1 MASLATDD
9 EFEHEMLTAHAEDT
23 FIDNLQILAESNLL
37 EALAMSQ
44 SLHNDVVLLKD
55 NPILVKKND
64 KLKGITPFDLIDRL
78 GSILGGRYDEMTLKT
93 ENQKKQLLVIRSE
106 IQSRELALMDDRKSA
121 KQFNKEKR
129 IVTIDGLIANLQEKE
144 EANLK
149 QLQQVQLI
157 IVDNE
162 NAGILLNT
170 LKTIKNLL
178 NDAETQYASQEAQ
191 KSLIAGEEEKDAQ
204 EKAVKAKKEREKEK
218 KRAKKERRRQRLKEE
233 ADRKMAEETLP
244 AEKEKAEEEIEE
256 APLEEQLQKP
266 EEGKLKEEESEEEV
280 PFTKQIDDIITR
292 LLELHTYGDSL
303 GENFWNN
310 ERNKRKAQL
319 KESGK
324 YHAEAVDY
332 LELLQ
337 NFLKNS
343 GYKLVVTG
351 GYALRLMTQ
360 NLPEYTSKPYK
371 TDDIDVKV
379 CPEEGVGNIVHM
391 RYIVADMIEKTPTF
405 LTSIDG
411 TFFDSSTPDT
421 AGDGNTPLKITA
433 PINTPAL
440 GQFRDQR
447 LATILKS
454 KNLDDRQAPIIEIT
468 FSSEP
473 CENTTEIKGLNVL
486 DISQLIDNLLNAT
499 NNFQERIIAREE
511 GRSRESIYPS
521 KVASWY
527 WQLHQI
533 LKILNP
539 HGAIYF
545 SEKLKEETDKKVAS
559 SGGRRTKRRRKA
571 RKKKTKRRKKQND
584 EEKLERKKQNDEKK
598 LNEEKRPERNKIYNF
613 LYIFYNE

>member
-1 MASLATDD
+1 LANRYFFNMRKLYIMASLATDE

-23 FIDNLQILAESNLL
+23 FIDNLQILESSNLL
-37 EALAMSQ
+37 EALSVSQ
-44 SLHNDVVLLKD
+44 SLYNDVFLLKD

-64 KLKGITPFDLIDRL
+64 KLKGMTPFDFIDEM
-78 GSILGGRYDEMTLKT
+78 GNILGKKYDEMYVKT
-93 ENQKKQLLVIRSE
+93 DNERKQLLVIRSE
-106 IQSRELALMDDRKSA
+106 IQSQGLTLMDDRKSA
-121 KQFNKEKR
+121 KQWNQMKR
-129 IVTIDGLIANLQEKE
+129 IVTIDRLIVNLQEKE
-144 EANLK
+144 EENRK
-149 QLQQVQLI
+149 KLI
-157 IVDNE
+157 LIETNQKKARKNID
-162 NAGILLNT
+162 T

-218 KRAKKERRRQRLKEE
+218 KRAKKERRRQRLREKEE

-256 APLEEQLQKP
+256 APLEEQPQKP

-319 KESGK
+319 KESSK

-379 CPEEGVGNIVHM
+379 CPEEGAGNIVHM

-405 LTSIDG
+405 LKSIEG

-499 NNFQERIIAREE
+499 DNFQERIIAREE

-559 SGGRRTKRRRKA
+559 SGGRRTKRRKKA
-571 RKKKTKRRKKQND
+571 RKKKTKRRRKAKRR
-584 EEKLERKKQNDEKK
+584 KSRKKKTKRRRKVKRRKK
-598 LNEEKRPERNKIYNF
+598 SRKR
-613 LYIFYNE
+613 

>member
-1 MASLATDD
+1 MASLATDE

-23 FIDNLQILAESNLL
+23 FIDNLQILAESPNLL

-44 SLHNDVVLLKD
+44 SLYKDVVLLKY

-218 KRAKKERRRQRLKEE
+218 KRAKKERRRQRLIEE
-233 ADRKMAEETLP
+233 VDRKMAEEKLP
-244 AEKEKAEEEIEE
+244 VEKEKAEEEIEE
-256 APLEEQLQKP
+256 APLEEQPQKP
-266 EEGKLKEEESEEEV
+266 EEGKLKEEEKEV

-319 KESGK
+319 KESSK

-379 CPEEGVGNIVHM
+379 CPEEGVGNIVDM
-391 RYIVADMIEKTPTF
+391 RHIVADMIKKTPTF

-433 PINTPAL
+433 PINTAAL

-447 LATILKS
+447 LATILKN

-486 DISQLIDNLLNAT
+486 DISQLVNNLLNAT

-533 LKILNP
+533 LKILSP

-559 SGGRRTKRRRKA
+559 SGGRKTKRRRKSRKKKTKRRRKA
-571 RKKKTKRRKKQND
+571 RKKKTKRRRKVKR
-584 EEKLERKKQNDEKK
+584 RKKSRKK
-598 LNEEKRPERNKIYNF
+598 
-613 LYIFYNE
+613 